1 MKALNLAQPLV
12 VMMIGIPGA
21 GKSFFARR
29 FSDTFGAPV
38 VSEDRIRYELFSQPA
53 FTPDENDIVK
63 RLSEYQIE
71 ELLKTKRTFIVDGG
85 CNVKTERLHMKQLVK
100 QAGYNVLGVWVQ
112 THEPTAQSRAT
123 KRSSRR
129 EDDKYS
135 PSLNVDQF
143 VHFARRLTAPN
154 RENHVVISGMQTYG
168 TQAKAVLR
176 RIAATRE
183 AEAHEAHTLENEA
196 AFQQTRGTNTT
207 RRSIILR

>member
-38 VSEDRIRYELFSQPA
+38 VSEDRIRYELFSQSQ
-53 FTPDENDIVK
+53 FTSEENDIVK
-63 RLSEYQIE
+63 RLTEYQIQ

-85 CNVKTERLHMKQLVK
+85 CNVKTERLHMKQLAK
-100 QAGYNVLGVWVQ
+100 QAGYNLLSVWVQ
-112 THEPTAQSRAT
+112 THEPTAQGRAM

-129 EDDKYS
+129 EDDKYTL
-135 PSLNVDQF
+135 SLSAEQF
-143 VHFARRLTAPN
+143 AYFARRLTAPH
-154 RENHVVISGMQTYG
+154 RENYVVISGMQTYS

-183 AEAHEAHTLENEA
+183 AQAHEAHKLENEA
-196 AFQQTRGTNTT
+196 TFQQARGIHTT